1 MQETL
6 YSTRLE
12 ELFWGGLLMAITM
25 AIHGLGMLFTVQW
38 TNRLKAHFTHPPGL
52 AIGIALLIVAS
63 WMILLVHLLEVSV
76 WANFFV
82 LTKGMANRSVSFYF
96 ALLQY
101 TTVGSSLNLPLKWRL
116 LEGMLAI
123 AGLMTFAWSTSVLYT
138 LAQEFQEEQLARHRA
153 RARKGPA
160 PSAPSEPKAS

>member
-1 MQETL
+1 MQEL
-6 YSTRLE
+6 YTTRLE
-12 ELFWGGLLMAITM
+12 ELFWGGLLLAITM

-38 TNRLKAHFTHPPGL
+38 TNRLKAHFPRPPSL
-52 AIGIALLIVAS
+52 AIGIGLLIVAS
-63 WMILLVHLLEVSV
+63 WSILLVHIVEVAV
-76 WANFFV
+76 WSNFFV
-82 LTKGMANRSVSFYF
+82 LTKGMPNRSVAFYF

-101 TTVGSSLNLPLKWRL
+101 TTVGSSMNLPLRWRL

-153 RARKGPA
+153 RARKEPT
-160 PSAPSEPKAS
+160 PSAPTDPKAS